1 MFKKIAVITLMVIAL
16 AFSGNAFAQVANS
29 GSNSGAEANAI
40 GGGAQAAQQQG
51 QGQTQGVALDQ
62 FNNSFNSEGLRG
74 FAIPADNQYGPVMN
88 FYGKQAP
95 SVQYQD
101 VRTILMYS
109 CMFSEG
115 ALEKMASG
123 AFEANLA
130 EFKLINADDIVAPA
144 KAAADGTRW
153 IKIVVSQT
161 ALDKVALK
169 GHVSGESR
177 DRSLTMVELMADV
190 ALKALK
196 NGANVLHITAFG
208 ATHDVFS
215 SGWGIGFNTTM
226 AAIDDLNK
234 GQNRS
239 VVGGGGLGYSSSK
252 AGSRDQGW
260 IQAFA
265 LVDAALVYP
274 ETPKK
279 PVVAKVT
286 TSDGIN
292 TEQTGNHRP
301 VKK

>member
-1 MFKKIAVITLMVIAL
+1 MKKIFAILAVLAL
-16 AFSGNAFAQVANS
+16 LSVPAFAQDQNNIGLGAGANAQSGATSQS
-29 GSNSGAEANAI
+29 GSSIDSHDINTAISNRDFNAPANY
-40 GGGAQAAQQQG
+40 
-51 QGQTQGVALDQ
+51 
-62 FNNSFNSEGLRG
+62 G
-74 FAIPADNQYGPVMN
+74 FGPVMN

-95 SVQYQD
+95 SVGYQD

-123 AFEANLA
+123 VFESGMA

-144 KAAADGTRW
+144 KPAKDGTRW
-153 IKIVVSQT
+153 IKIVVSLNP
-161 ALDKVALK
+161 LDKVALK
-169 GHVSGESR
+169 GHVSGEAQ
-177 DRSLTMVELMADV
+177 DRELTMVELLADV

-215 SGWGIGFNTTM
+215 SGWGIGFATTA

-239 VVGGGGLGYSSSK
+239 IVGGGGMGYSSAK

-265 LVDAALVYP
+265 LVDDALVYP
-274 ETPKK
+274 ESPKK
-279 PVVAKVT
+279 PVVAEVKT
-286 TSDGIN
+286 NDA
-292 TEQTGNHRP
+292 QTGNHIP
-301 VKK
+301 KK